1 MKKTLLTLSFL
12 ALVQLGYSQWKKE
25 WSVGYTLAIPQG
37 MMDQTINQGNGVT
50 TDFYF
55 LSPNK
60 RFALGVDLNYTIYGF
75 NQSRQQ
81 YSFPDGTTA
90 DMDVN
95 ITNSFVNGMF
105 SARYNLM
112 KGKVL
117 TPYVGIKGGYSGFR
131 TDLNIYDPDDFDS
144 CEPVEKD
151 ILLKDGSWIYS
162 LGGGVSYDLSSLFK
176 KLRSDFLFINLSAY
190 YTQGGEINYMNTD
203 APQANHMG
211 STSRS
216 HDLEATFINTQT
228 QVIHKHHVGNVY
240 TDAIRMMDF
249 RFSVTFRFQH

>member
-12 ALVQLGYSQWKKE
+12 ALVQLGYGQWKKD
-25 WSVGYTLAIPQG
+25 WSIGYAFAAPLG
-37 MMDQTINQGNGVT
+37 MMKQTINQGNGIT

-60 RFALGVDLNYTIYGF
+60 RFALGVDLNYSVYGF
-75 NQSRQQ
+75 DQSRQQ

-95 ITNSFVNGMF
+95 VTNSFLNGMF

-112 KGKVL
+112 KGKML
-117 TPYVGIKGGYSGFR
+117 TPYVGIKGGYSRFR
-131 TDLNIYDPDDFDS
+131 TLLTINDPDDLDS

-151 ILLKDGSWIYS
+151 ILLTDGSWIYS

-176 KLRSDFLFINLSAY
+176 KTRPDFLFINLSAY

-203 APQANHMG
+203 APSANHMG

-228 QVIHKHHVGNVY
+228 QIIHKHHVGNVY
-240 TDAIRMMDF
+240 TDALRMMDI
-249 RFSVTFRFQH
+249 RFSLTFRFPH